1 MDQLSCKITLKFKL
15 KWRESAVDGIKQ
27 KRNKAFIITSGIFML
42 LFLLVAFMTTSTQ
55 GMLIDENGIYWASQ
69 SHSAVL
75 TKIMMFISFIGSSE
89 MILLLTVLIG
99 LGLLIKR
106 TWRHFFF
113 FFIVSVGGVALN
125 LALKLIV
132 QRGRPGDEAKYID
145 VFNYQLEIQSYSFP
159 SGHTMRATI
168 FFLFLIYLAYY
179 FMKGT
184 ITKWVAYLIFTLLT
198 IGVAVSRVML
208 DAHFITDI
216 AGAFV
221 IAISWFFLCLY
232 FFHKPKDAGFSFY
245 LHR

>member
-1 MDQLSCKITLKFKL
+1 MK
-15 KWRESAVDGIKQ
+15 ESAVAVIKQ
-27 KRNKAFIITSGIFML
+27 TRNKAFLIVSGIFLL
-42 LFLLVAFMTTSTQ
+42 LFLIVAFMATGTQ
-55 GMLIDENGIYWASQ
+55 GLLLDENGIYWASQ
-69 SHSAVL
+69 SHSVVL
-75 TKIMMFISFIGSSE
+75 TKIMMFVSFIGSSE
-89 MILLLTVLIG
+89 VILLLTVLFG

-106 TWRHFFF
+106 KWRHFFF
-113 FFIVSVGGVALN
+113 FFVVSVGGVVLN

-132 QRGRPGDEAKYID
+132 HRSRPDEEAKYID
-145 VFNYQLEIQSYSFP
+145 VFNYQFELQSYSFP

-184 ITKWVAYLIFTLLT
+184 VSKWIAYLVFVLL
-198 IGVAVSRVML
+198 IVGVAVSRVML
-208 DAHFITDI
+208 DAHFITDVL
-216 AGAFV
+216 GAIV